1 MKLTSDEVRH
11 IARLAR
17 LGLSEED
24 ISRDQE
30 QLSNILDN
38 FQVLQ
43 EVNTSDVQPT
53 ANPMSLSN
61 VMRKDEIL
69 PSLSPSEVLANSPEK
84 EEGYFRIKAVLE

>member
-1 MKLTSDEVRH
+1 MKLTTDEVKH

-17 LGLSEED
+17 LGLSEEE
-24 ISRDQE
+24 ISLAQE

-43 EVNTSDVQPT
+43 EVDTSDVQPT
-53 ANPMSLSN
+53 TNPMALSN
-61 VMRKDEIL
+61 VMRRDEIL

-84 EEGYFRIKAVLE
+84 EEGYFRIRAVLE